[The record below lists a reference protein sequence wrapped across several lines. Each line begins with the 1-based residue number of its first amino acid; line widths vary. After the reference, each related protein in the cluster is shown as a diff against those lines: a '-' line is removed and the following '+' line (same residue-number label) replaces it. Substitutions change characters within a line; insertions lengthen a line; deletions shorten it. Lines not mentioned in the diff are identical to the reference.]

1 MSCLLAAR
9 TIASRLSTN
18 RRYGTAA
25 LAAAAVRN
33 DPKREKFVIALGES
47 DEAYLKYSENRTSN
61 TISLEHTFVPD
72 AGKGK
77 GLGKQ
82 LAEVRGKKRATTKLC
97 QTSKKR
103 ARVIPFPSFQ
113 AAFQYA
119 IEKQL
124 KVKLECDFTVK
135 YFKDNESKYK
145 AYVTE

>member
-18 RRYGTAA
+18 RRYGSAT

-33 DPKREKFVIALGES
+33 DPKREKFVIALGKS

-61 TISLEHTFVPD
+61 VICLEHTFVPD

-82 LAEVRGKKRATTKLC
+82 LAE
-97 QTSKKR
+97 
-103 ARVIPFPSFQ
+103 